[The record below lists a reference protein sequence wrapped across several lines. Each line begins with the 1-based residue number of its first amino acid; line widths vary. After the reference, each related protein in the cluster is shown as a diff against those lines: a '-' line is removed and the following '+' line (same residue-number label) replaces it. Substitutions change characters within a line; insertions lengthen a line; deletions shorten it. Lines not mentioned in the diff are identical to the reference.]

1 MIRKLLS
8 AGLFILFAFFVY
20 MDFSPGIELIL
31 VLSLAIVAPLW
42 ESVGYLSLAFLG
54 FLLVYRSIGGFVGI
68 FTLIF
73 AIEYVESIHLAKR
86 NAPAEHYYVLFAGTL
101 LAVPVYYFAY
111 LLSLYAPSL
120 VNTVVGA
127 VFIVL
132 LYVLFYL
139 VVKR

>member
-8 AGLFILFAFFVY
+8 AALFGLFLIMAYSSFGIGVELF
-20 MDFSPGIELIL
+20 L
-31 VLSLAIVAPLW
+31 VLVPAV
-42 ESVGYLSLAFLG
+42 LAFLWEPAG
-54 FLLVYRSIGGFVGI
+54 YIALTLLGVLLVYHSVGGFPGLM
-68 FTLIF
+68 TLIF

-86 NAPAEHYYVLFAGTL
+86 NAPAEHYYVLLAGTL